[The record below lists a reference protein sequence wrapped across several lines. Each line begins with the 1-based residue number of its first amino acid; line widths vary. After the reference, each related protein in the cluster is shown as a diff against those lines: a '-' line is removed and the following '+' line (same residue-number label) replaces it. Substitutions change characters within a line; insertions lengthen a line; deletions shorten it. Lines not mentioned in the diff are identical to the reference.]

1 MILSIPLFPLPL
13 LFPPHL
19 SDKDLFHQQCLS
31 SEFNSAYVYTCVC
44 VFWGVKSRVLY
55 MLSVSYNTKE
65 DSQFLKLV
73 YYYYTIILL
82 LLPLPHYYTTITLL
96 LYYYYYAATTITKY
110 QSAVT
115 CRPQPRKGLPV
126 WIIQKTQLYPF
137 FFLSLVYV

>member
-1 MILSIPLFPLPL
+1 MTLSTPLFPLPL

-19 SDKDLFHQQCLS
+19 SDKDLFHQQCLF

-44 VFWGVKSRVLY
+44 VFGGVKSRVLY
-55 MLSVSYNTKE
+55 VLSVSYNTKE
-65 DSQFLKLV
+65 DSQLLKLV

-82 LLPLPHYYTTITLL
+82 LLPLHTTTLQLHYYHIT
-96 LYYYYYAATTITKY
+96 TTITKY

-126 WIIQKTQLYPF
+126 
-137 FFLSLVYV
+137 